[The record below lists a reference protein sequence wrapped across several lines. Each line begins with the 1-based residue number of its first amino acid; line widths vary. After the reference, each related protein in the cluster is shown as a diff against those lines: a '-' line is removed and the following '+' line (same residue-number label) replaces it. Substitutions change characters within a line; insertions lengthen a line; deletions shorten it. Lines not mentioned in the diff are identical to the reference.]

1 MLKNLFIILTMKPSN
16 KLNFFYFLMVIL
28 LLIVIVLEYIS
39 LNIFLKR
46 RSLLQIFVLTIK
58 NGQDTNWKMQTF
70 SYQN

>member
-1 MLKNLFIILTMKPSN
+1 MLKKSFYYFDNEAVKQI
-16 KLNFFYFLMVIL
+16 KLFYFLMVIL